1 VLPPSPLPFSA
12 LISDWFRLRTRLS
25 DVITL
30 LCGPYY
36 APFIYGQHRY
46 ASTFQSAEALACA
59 TLPTRQ
65 KTRSE
70 HAARV
75 NAVTAALQDAQLDAE
90 TITWA
95 ENIIRGRN
103 DKPLRQ
109 LIEELISSTGEMGHQ
124 LLAAAPDLPGSVA
137 AARTSVSHPGPT
149 GQGTLTRY
157 WLGEALVR
165 VARARILTE
174 LGATTWSAGCPD
186 AAGDCGDSLTSEA
199 SFRAPTPASPR
210 VGLAWAGG
218 WRRAGP
224 AGGLS
229 CRRDPPRRVCYPV
242 AVPISRRVVTIAP
255 PAASAAA

>member
-12 LISDWFRLRTRLS
+12 LISDWFRLRARLS

-46 ASTFQSAEALACA
+46 ASTFQSTEALACA

-95 ENIIRGRN
+95 ETIIRGRN

-109 LIEELISSTGEMGHQ
+109 LIEELISSTGEVGHQ

-137 AARTSVSHPGPT
+137 AARTSVSHPGST

-165 VARARILTE
+165 VARARILAE
-174 LGATTWSAGCPD
+174 LGIPVEDLSASITLKPSFQRVLRKVATPPQHAYTEMLTSSAGN
-186 AAGDCGDSLTSEA
+186 GVQE
-199 SFRAPTPASPR
+199 
-210 VGLAWAGG
+210 
-218 WRRAGP
+218 
-224 AGGLS
+224 
-229 CRRDPPRRVCYPV
+229 
-242 AVPISRRVVTIAP
+242 
-255 PAASAAA
+255 